1 MMSATK
7 FSLFI
12 FMAVVLWS
20 CARPPAQLSGI
31 IVYGHEVRTIRLC
44 GDSQT
49 FWLHATQEQQQQL
62 AAMSQNLI
70 TYPYQELYLEFTGR
84 MLNDAPGEFAKEYAG
99 TIKVE
104 QVESIS
110 VVIPSS
116 CSRLKSV
123 P

>member
-1 MMSATK
+1 MRILK
-7 FSLFI
+7 VSLLV
-12 FMAVVLWS
+12 FMAVALLA
-20 CARPPAQLSGI
+20 CARPTTQMSGI

-62 AAMSQNLI
+62 AAKSRKLT

-84 MLNDAPGEFAKEYAG
+84 MLNDAPGEFAKEYVG
-99 TIKVE
+99 TVKAE
-104 QVESIS
+104 QIISIS
-110 VVIPSS
+110 VVIPDS
-116 CSRLKSV
+116 CGRLRAV